1 MLKEINIFITGLV
14 PILSWGYLISKI
26 LGRKIQINVKN
37 ISLFI
42 LTILIMYL
50 ILKLNMGFSKTIVIY
65 FLYTIFF
72 KQTYNISFNKSL
84 ILNFISTVVHFIC
97 EFLFAVLISILN
109 LNSDLVK
116 TYLDI
121 TPLSGLIIFVLVI
134 FIWKILGSKIITLSQ
149 ILQKEKI
156 YNLFYITLIIF
167 LSILF
172 SYNINVKVWQTDKF
186 IINIITI
193 FIFAI
198 MLFFLLNEKYKVIKA
213 NDRFDKL
220 FNNSKKV
227 STLLE
232 KYQKINHENKNDL
245 RVIKSKIPENNEI
258 QEYIDLI
265 LKEKN
270 ISQNSKWISEINKI
284 NDIGI
289 GGFLSLKINEMV
301 DKNIN
306 VTVNIS
312 NNIKKYNFEDLNK
325 YEKKDICRILGVYL
339 DNAYDASINS
349 IEKEITIEM
358 NVNNQQLEIIISNT
372 FTGVINYNNIGN
384 YGYTTKGKGHG
395 VGLSLVNDIIEKNN
409 KFSQERKI
417 VKNYYFQYF
426 YIISKNK
433 DC

>member
-1 MLKEINIFITGLV
+1 
-14 PILSWGYLISKI
+14 
-26 LGRKIQINVKN
+26 
-37 ISLFI
+37 
-42 LTILIMYL
+42 MYL

>member
-1 MLKEINIFITGLV
+1 
-14 PILSWGYLISKI
+14 
-26 LGRKIQINVKN
+26 
-37 ISLFI
+37 
-42 LTILIMYL
+42 
-50 ILKLNMGFSKTIVIY
+50 MGISKTIVMFVMFTLFY
-65 FLYTIFF
+65 KLVY
-72 KQTYNISFNKSL
+72 KISFNKSL
-84 ILNFISTVVHFIC
+84 IINFISFFIHCIC
-97 EFLFAVLISILN
+97 EFLFAIFISILN
-109 LNSDLVK
+109 LDSNLVK

-134 FIWKILGSKIITLSQ
+134 LTWSILKYYILKLSQ

-172 SYNINVKVWQTDKF
+172 SYNINIKVWQTDKF

-245 RVIKSKIPENNEI
+245 RVIKSKIPENKEI

-312 NNIKKYNFEDLNK
+312 NNIKKYNFENLNK

-349 IEKEITIEM
+349 KEKEITIEM
-358 NVNNQQLEIIISNT
+358 NVNNRQLEIIISNT
-372 FTGVINYNNIGN
+372 FTGIINYNNIGN

-426 YIISKNK
+426 YITSKE
-433 DC
+433 